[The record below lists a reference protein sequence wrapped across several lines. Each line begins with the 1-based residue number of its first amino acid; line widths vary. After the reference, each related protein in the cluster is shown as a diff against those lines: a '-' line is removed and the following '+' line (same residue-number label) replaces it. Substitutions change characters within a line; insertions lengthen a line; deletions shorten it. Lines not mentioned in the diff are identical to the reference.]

1 MKTSPPPAVRLWEAV
16 LGRRMWLSLKVTVLL
31 IVPLQPAR
39 QRVRPSFGA
48 CYVARSGADTLEKLN
63 LGDKQ
68 AWCYTPGQD
77 WLCYESW
84 RIDAIHFHTLQQ
96 RCEALAAG
104 VKALPSHLE

>member
-1 MKTSPPPAVRLWEAV
+1 MKD
-16 LGRRMWLSLKVTVLL
+16 MWLSLEVTALL

-39 QRVRPSFGA
+39 RRVRPSFGA
-48 CYVARSGADTLEKLN
+48 CYVAHSGANTLEKLN

-68 AWCYTPGQD
+68 AWCYTPRQD
-77 WLCYESW
+77 WICYESW